1 LYFTYLSIK
10 NSTII
15 ISTKLQIYC
24 QLTKK
29 ISTLF
34 ALKNIF
40 THCYQPSPTSNAGYI
55 LHSKNTLIFAKK
67 IILKIDKNGR
77 YKMMMMNGRM
87 MNDDDWI
94 NADIE
99 EIDTEWTK
107 EKSEKAFKSLEEILA
122 AL

>member
-1 LYFTYLSIK
+1 
-10 NSTII
+10 
-15 ISTKLQIYC
+15 
-24 QLTKK
+24 
-29 ISTLF
+29 
-34 ALKNIF
+34 
-40 THCYQPSPTSNAGYI
+40 
-55 LHSKNTLIFAKK
+55 
-67 IILKIDKNGR
+67 
-77 YKMMMMNGRM
+77 MMMMNGRM